1 MGSCYGQH
9 RKRRSQKTGTD
20 RFAVHRSDGG
30 LLMTIRGGGEPDIWN
45 GFKAE
50 EENGPTA
57 RSLAADANDCIM
69 VRILLDP
76 PNTSLRRDW
85 LRPTA
90 GSPLIVLGDLA
101 PTVWR
106 MLPCSTLSRPS
117 PSGSRQA
124 ASLDST
130 CARQRD
136 DVAGRGE
143 ETVLWSNKETGPKCL
158 DIEHPIQARSRPLTA
173 RSRACR

>member
-1 MGSCYGQH
+1 MGSCYGQRH
-9 RKRRSQKTGTD
+9 KRRSQKTATD
-20 RFAVHRSDGG
+20 SFAVYRSRGG

-101 PTVWR
+101 PTAWR
-106 MLPCSTLSRPS
+106 MLPCSTLSRP
-117 PSGSRQA
+117 
-124 ASLDST
+124 
-130 CARQRD
+130 
-136 DVAGRGE
+136 
-143 ETVLWSNKETGPKCL
+143 
-158 DIEHPIQARSRPLTA
+158 RPFGWPPTRPALTA
-173 RSRACR
+173 PARGSVMSPVRAKKRSFGRTKKLTRTALTSNVPYKPDPGP

>member
-1 MGSCYGQH
+1 
-9 RKRRSQKTGTD
+9 
-20 RFAVHRSDGG
+20 
-30 LLMTIRGGGEPDIWN
+30 MTIRGGGDPDIWN

-76 PNTSLRRDW
+76 PNTSLRRDS

-101 PTVWR
+101 PTALR
-106 MLPCSTLSRPS
+106 MLPCSTLSRPC
-117 PSGSRQA
+117 PSG
-124 ASLDST
+124 
-130 CARQRD
+130 
-136 DVAGRGE
+136 GRPSGQ
-143 ETVLWSNKETGPKCL
+143 P
-158 DIEHPIQARSRPLTA
+158 
-173 RSRACR
+173 